1 MGGFCTPSYTE
12 LPSATMRTDLSDIPD
27 WMSAAGREVFS
38 AATGIAGS
46 DYPSFEED
54 RFANYDDGSQFGSKL
69 TSDERAGM
77 DILRQGAE
85 NYIPY
90 MNRAT
95 GIANTLGQGY
105 DSQTRSE
112 LLGDPFEG
120 ATREELMGDYQGAT
134 REELLGDPF
143 SLETAQPFM
152 DIYQNAM
159 DPAVREIEEQTIRA
173 QNDARAR
180 ASTGGGAFGSR
191 LGIME
196 GTAAGEGAQAAGDLR
211 AQAAREGLGFATSQ
225 RDSDRAARFGAEDV
239 MRGQFDSDRSARF
252 GAEDVMYGRY
262 GDERAARFGAEDAL
276 RTGFET
282 DEASRIQQMGA
293 YQNMG
298 ADITSLQNQAAA
310 GLISVGEA
318 KRTLDQRALDLA
330 FADYTDQ
337 RQRPQELVNFAMGAL
352 SGVPYATRNRSYELG
367 SSFKADP
374 DTLGQGIAA
383 LGAIGS
389 GYMRGRG

>member
-12 LPSATMRTDLSDIPD
+12 LPTATMRTDGSDIPD
-27 WMSAAGREVFS
+27 WVATAGREIFNS
-38 AATGIAGS
+38 ATGIAGS
-46 DYPSFEED
+46 DYPIYEDD
-54 RFANYDDGSQFGSKL
+54 RFANYEGGSKL

-85 NYIPY
+85 NYMPY
-90 MNRAT
+90 MNRASS
-95 GIANTLGQGY
+95 IANTLGQGY
-105 DSQTRSE
+105 DSQSRSD

-120 ATREELMGDYQGAT
+120 STREELMGDYQGAT

-143 SLETAQPFM
+143 SLESAQPYM
-152 DIYQNAM
+152 DIYQSAM

-180 ASTGGGAFGSR
+180 ASTGGGGFGSR

-196 GTAAGEGAQAAGDLR
+196 ATTAGEGAQAAGDLR
-211 AQAAREGLGFATSQ
+211 AGAAREGLGFAAGRYDT
-225 RDSDRAARFGAEDV
+225 DRAARAATEDQ
-239 MRGQFDSDRSARF
+239 MRGQFLDDRSARF

-282 DEASRIQQMGA
+282 DEAARIQQMGA

-298 ADITSLQNQAAA
+298 AEITSLQNQAAA
-310 GLISVGEA
+310 GLISIGEA
-318 KRTLDQRALDLA
+318 RRSLDQRALDLA
-330 FADYTDQ
+330 FADFTDQ
-337 RQRPQELVNFAMGAL
+337 QNRPMERVNFALGAL
-352 SGVPYATRNRSYELG
+352 SGTPYSTRQRSYELG
-367 SSFKADP
+367 SSFQANP
-374 DTLGQGIAA
+374 DTLGQGISA
-383 LGAIGS
+383 LGAIGA
-389 GYMRGRG
+389 GYMRRPTN

>member
-12 LPSATMRTDLSDIPD
+12 LPTATMRTDGSDIPD
-27 WMSAAGREVFS
+27 WVATAGREIFNS
-38 AATGIAGS
+38 ATGIAGS
-46 DYPSFEED
+46 DYPIYEDD
-54 RFANYDDGSQFGSKL
+54 RFANYEGGSKL

-85 NYIPY
+85 NYMPY
-90 MNRAT
+90 MNRASS
-95 GIANTLGQGY
+95 IANTLGQGY
-105 DSQTRSE
+105 DSQSRSD

-120 ATREELMGDYQGAT
+120 STREELMGDYQGAT

-143 SLETAQPFM
+143 SLESAQPYM
-152 DIYQNAM
+152 DIYQSAM

-180 ASTGGGAFGSR
+180 ASTGGGGFGSR

-196 GTAAGEGAQAAGDLR
+196 ATTAGEGAQAAGDLR
-211 AQAAREGLGFATSQ
+211 AGAAREGLGFAAGRYDT
-225 RDSDRAARFGAEDV
+225 DRAARAATEDQ
-239 MRGQFDSDRSARF
+239 MRGQFLDDRSARF

-282 DEASRIQQMGA
+282 DEAARIQQMGA

-298 ADITSLQNQAAA
+298 AEITSLQNQAAA
-310 GLISVGEA
+310 GLISIGEA
-318 KRTLDQRALDLA
+318 RRSLDQRALDLA
-330 FADYTDQ
+330 FADFTDQ
-337 RQRPQELVNFAMGAL
+337 QNRPMERVNFALGAL
-352 SGVPYATRNRSYELG
+352 SGTPYSTRQRSYELG
-367 SSFKADP
+367 SSFQQNP
-374 DTLGQGIAA
+374 DVLGQGIAA

-389 GYMRGRG
+389 GYMGRTRTSG

>member
-12 LPSATMRTDLSDIPD
+12 LPSATMRTDGSDIPD
-27 WMSAAGREVFS
+27 WVATAGREIFNS
-38 AATGIAGS
+38 ATGIAGS
-46 DYPSFEED
+46 DYPIYEED
-54 RFANYDDGSQFGSKL
+54 RFANYEGGSKF

-85 NYIPY
+85 NYMPY
-90 MNRAT
+90 MNRASS
-95 GIANTLGQGY
+95 IANTLGQGY
-105 DSQTRSE
+105 DSQSRSD
-112 LLGDPFEG
+112 LLGDPFQG
-120 ATREELMGDYQGAT
+120 ATREELLGDYQGAT

-143 SLETAQPFM
+143 SLESAQPYM
-152 DIYQNAM
+152 DIYQSSM
-159 DPAVREIEEQTIRA
+159 DPAVREIEEQTLRA

-180 ASTGGGAFGSR
+180 ASTGGGGFGSR

-196 GTAAGEGAQAAGDLR
+196 GTVGGEGAQAAGDLR
-211 AQAAREGLGFATSQ
+211 ARAAREGLGFATNQ
-225 RDSDRAARFGAEDV
+225 RESDRAARFGAEDV

-282 DEASRIQQMGA
+282 DEAARIQQMGA

-298 ADITSLQNQAAA
+298 ADIMSLQNQAAA

-318 KRTLDQRALDLA
+318 RRSLDQRALDLA
-330 FADYTDQ
+330 FADFTDQ
-337 RQRPQELVNFAMGAL
+337 QNRPMERVNFALGAL
-352 SGVPYATRNRSYELG
+352 SGTPYSTRQRSYELG
-367 SSFKADP
+367 SSFQANP

-389 GYMRGRG
+389 GYMGRTRTSG

>member
-12 LPSATMRTDLSDIPD
+12 LPTATMRTDGSDIPD
-27 WMSAAGREVFS
+27 WVATAGREIFNS
-38 AATGIAGS
+38 ATGIAGS
-46 DYPSFEED
+46 DYPIYEDD
-54 RFANYDDGSQFGSKL
+54 RFANYEGGSKL

-85 NYIPY
+85 NYMPY
-90 MNRAT
+90 MNRASS
-95 GIANTLGQGY
+95 IANTLGQGY
-105 DSQTRSE
+105 DSQSRSD

-120 ATREELMGDYQGAT
+120 STREELMGDYQGAT

-143 SLETAQPFM
+143 SLESAQPYM
-152 DIYQNAM
+152 DIYQSAM

-180 ASTGGGAFGSR
+180 ASTGGGGFGSR

-196 GTAAGEGAQAAGDLR
+196 ATTAGEGAQAAGDLR
-211 AQAAREGLGFATSQ
+211 AGAAREGLGFAAGRYDT
-225 RDSDRAARFGAEDV
+225 DRAARAATEDQ
-239 MRGQFDSDRSARF
+239 MRGQFLDDRSARF

-282 DEASRIQQMGA
+282 DEAARIQQMGA

-298 ADITSLQNQAAA
+298 AEITSLQNQAAA
-310 GLISVGEA
+310 GLISIGEA
-318 KRTLDQRALDLA
+318 RRSLDQRALDLA
-330 FADYTDQ
+330 FADFTDQ
-337 RQRPQELVNFAMGAL
+337 QNRPMERVNFALGAL
-352 SGVPYATRNRSYELG
+352 SGTPYSTRQRSYELG
-367 SSFKADP
+367 SSFQANP

-389 GYMRGRG
+389 GYMSRRPT

>member
-1 MGGFCTPSYTE
+1 
-12 LPSATMRTDLSDIPD
+12 MRTDLSDIPD

>member
-12 LPSATMRTDLSDIPD
+12 LPTATMRTDGSDIPD
-27 WMSAAGREVFS
+27 WVATAGREIFNS
-38 AATGIAGS
+38 ATGIAGS
-46 DYPSFEED
+46 DYPIYEDD
-54 RFANYDDGSQFGSKL
+54 RFANYEGGSKL

-85 NYIPY
+85 NYMPY
-90 MNRAT
+90 MNRASS
-95 GIANTLGQGY
+95 IANTLGQGY
-105 DSQTRSE
+105 DSQSRSD

-120 ATREELMGDYQGAT
+120 STREELMGDYQGAT

-143 SLETAQPFM
+143 SLESAQPYM
-152 DIYQNAM
+152 DIYQSAM

-180 ASTGGGAFGSR
+180 ASTGGGGFGSR

-196 GTAAGEGAQAAGDLR
+196 ATTAGEGAQAAGDLR
-211 AQAAREGLGFATSQ
+211 AGAAREGLGFAAGRYDT
-225 RDSDRAARFGAEDV
+225 DRAARAATEDQ
-239 MRGQFDSDRSARF
+239 MRGQFLDDRSARF

-282 DEASRIQQMGA
+282 DEAARIQQMGA

-298 ADITSLQNQAAA
+298 AEITSLQNQAAA
-310 GLISVGEA
+310 GLISIGEA
-318 KRTLDQRALDLA
+318 RRSLDQRALDLA
-330 FADYTDQ
+330 FADFTDQ
-337 RQRPQELVNFAMGAL
+337 QNRPMERVNFALGAL
-352 SGVPYATRNRSYELG
+352 SGTPYSTRQRSYELG
-367 SSFKADP
+367 SSFQQNP
-374 DTLGQGIAA
+374 DVLGQGISA
-383 LGAIGS
+383 LGAIGA
-389 GYMRGRG
+389 GYMRRPTN

>member
-12 LPSATMRTDLSDIPD
+12 LPTATMRTDGSDIPD
-27 WMSAAGREVFS
+27 WVATAGREIFNS
-38 AATGIAGS
+38 ATGIAGS
-46 DYPSFEED
+46 DYPIYEDD
-54 RFANYDDGSQFGSKL
+54 RFANYEGGSKL

-85 NYIPY
+85 NYMPY
-90 MNRAT
+90 MNRASS
-95 GIANTLGQGY
+95 IANTLGQGY
-105 DSQTRSE
+105 DSQSRSD

-120 ATREELMGDYQGAT
+120 STREELMGDYQGAT

-143 SLETAQPFM
+143 SLESAQPYM
-152 DIYQNAM
+152 DIYQSAM

-180 ASTGGGAFGSR
+180 ASTGGGGFGSR

-196 GTAAGEGAQAAGDLR
+196 ATTAGEGAQAAGDLR
-211 AQAAREGLGFATSQ
+211 AGAAREGLGFAAGRYDT
-225 RDSDRAARFGAEDV
+225 DRAARAATEDQ
-239 MRGQFDSDRSARF
+239 MRGQFLDDRSARF

-282 DEASRIQQMGA
+282 DEAARIQQMGA

-298 ADITSLQNQAAA
+298 AEITSLQNQAAA
-310 GLISVGEA
+310 GLISIGEA
-318 KRTLDQRALDLA
+318 RRSLDQRALDLA
-330 FADYTDQ
+330 FADFTDQ
-337 RQRPQELVNFAMGAL
+337 QNRPMERVNFALGAL
-352 SGVPYATRNRSYELG
+352 SGTPYSTRQRSYELG
-367 SSFKADP
+367 SS
-374 DTLGQGIAA
+374 
-383 LGAIGS
+383 
-389 GYMRGRG
+389 YMRRSPSSPY

>member
-12 LPSATMRTDLSDIPD
+12 LPTATMRTDGSDIPD
-27 WMSAAGREVFS
+27 WVATAGREIFNS
-38 AATGIAGS
+38 ATGIAGS
-46 DYPSFEED
+46 DYPIYEDD
-54 RFANYDDGSQFGSKL
+54 RFANYEDGSKF

-85 NYIPY
+85 NYMPY
-90 MNRAT
+90 MNRASS
-95 GIANTLGQGY
+95 IANTLGQGY

-298 ADITSLQNQAAA
+298 AEITSLQNQAAA
-310 GLISVGEA
+310 GLISIGEA
-318 KRTLDQRALDLA
+318 RRSLDQRALDLA
-330 FADYTDQ
+330 FADFTDQ
-337 RQRPQELVNFAMGAL
+337 QNRPMERVNFALGAL
-352 SGVPYATRNRSYELG
+352 SGSPYSTRQRSYELG
-367 SSFKADP
+367 SSFQQNP
-374 DTLGQGIAA
+374 DVLGQGIAA

-389 GYMRGRG
+389 GYMSRTR

>member
-12 LPSATMRTDLSDIPD
+12 LPTATMRTDGSDIPD
-27 WMSAAGREVFS
+27 WVATAGREIFNS
-38 AATGIAGS
+38 ATGIAGS
-46 DYPSFEED
+46 DYPIYEDD
-54 RFANYDDGSQFGSKL
+54 RFANYEGGSKL

-85 NYIPY
+85 NYMPY
-90 MNRAT
+90 MNRASS
-95 GIANTLGQGY
+95 IANTLGQGY
-105 DSQTRSE
+105 DSQSRSD

-120 ATREELMGDYQGAT
+120 STREELMGDYQGAT

-143 SLETAQPFM
+143 SLESAQPYM
-152 DIYQNAM
+152 DIYQSAM

-180 ASTGGGAFGSR
+180 ASTGGGGFGSR

-196 GTAAGEGAQAAGDLR
+196 ATTAGEGAQAAGDLR
-211 AQAAREGLGFATSQ
+211 AGAAREGLGFAAGRYDT
-225 RDSDRAARFGAEDV
+225 DRAARAATEDQ
-239 MRGQFDSDRSARF
+239 MRGQFLDDRSARF

-282 DEASRIQQMGA
+282 DEAARIQQMGA

-298 ADITSLQNQAAA
+298 AEITSLQNQAAA
-310 GLISVGEA
+310 GLISIGEA
-318 KRTLDQRALDLA
+318 RRSLDQRALDLA
-330 FADYTDQ
+330 FADFTDQ
-337 RQRPQELVNFAMGAL
+337 QNRPMERVNVL
-352 SGVPYATRNRSYELG
+352 SL
-367 SSFKADP
+367 
-374 DTLGQGIAA
+374 
-383 LGAIGS
+383 
-389 GYMRGRG
+389 